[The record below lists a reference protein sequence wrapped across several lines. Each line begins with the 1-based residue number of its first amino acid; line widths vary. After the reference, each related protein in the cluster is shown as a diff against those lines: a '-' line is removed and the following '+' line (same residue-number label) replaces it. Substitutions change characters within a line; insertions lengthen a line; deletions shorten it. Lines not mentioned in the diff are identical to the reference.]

1 MSKRTFTRVVLTSL
15 GGLDDLGLLAVDQR
29 LAGGVALVEREVADP
44 VPWCPRCGCRGK
56 SLGSVARRLAHVPFR
71 LLGEAHQDETACG
84 GRPGLPIALPPL
96 FADDQTAFFP
106 VSRHCPVVDV
116 RAPARSTACPRSGAH
131 NPSDGCPL
139 LRAHGRRG
147 QHEGALLRD
156 SSYAVTCGSTCEV
169 ASWLIVRPSAAG
181 EPAHGAPDG
190 QRCIRVGHGNGLLD
204 QDTDFGTPHPARGRH
219 PTTTT
224 SHPTTTSPGP
234 TNDDLWVSRQDNE
247 ARGCP
252 PPMGAVSWS
261 CLRACSQV

>member
-1 MSKRTFTRVVLTSL
+1 MLAFSI
-15 GGLDDLGLLAVDQR
+15 GGGAPG
-29 LAGGVALVEREVADP
+29 AGGGPL
-44 VPWCPRCGCRGK
+44 
-56 SLGSVARRLAHVPFR
+56 
-71 LLGEAHQDETACG
+71 
-84 GRPGLPIALPPL
+84 LPPR
-96 FADDQTAFFP
+96 P
-106 VSRHCPVVDV
+106 HVVVVGV
-116 RAPARSTACPRSGAH
+116 RAPAQSTACPRSGAH

-147 QHEGALLRD
+147 QHESALLRGP
-156 SSYAVTCGSTCEV
+156 SSAVACGSTWEV
-169 ASWLIVRPSAAG
+169 APWLIVRPSAAG

-190 QRCIRVGHGNGLLD
+190 QRRIRVGHGNGLLD
-204 QDTDFGTPHPARGRH
+204 QDTDFDTPHPARGRY